1 MIAAFLA
8 RWGLSWVLGPV
19 GKALALAAVVF
30 IAVHLIRQD
39 ALADCEADQLREELA
54 LKDAQIE
61 AQARII
67 ESARKRADET
77 ANRVAELEDL
87 TNDILLETSGSCPIP
102 DDLRERL
109 RAIR

>member
-1 MIAAFLA
+1 MISSLLA
-8 RWGLSWVLGPV
+8 RWGLQWIMGPV
-19 GKALALAAVVF
+19 GKALLLAAAALVA
-30 IAVHLIRQD
+30 IHLIRQD

-54 LKDAQIE
+54 LKDAQLE

-67 ESARKRADET
+67 AAARTRADET
-77 ANRVAELEDL
+77 AQRVAELEDL
-87 TNDILLETSGSCPIP
+87 TNDILLETSGTCPIT